1 MPYPAYM
8 IQFSGIDPV
17 TRKSRAARRMMGIKN
32 PAPGTGFF
40 KIFGDSERVSDTQT
54 ETGLAFV
61 GIFHA
66 HIADFDIR

>member
-1 MPYPAYM
+1 VLLESQRTCGAKNDGHKKP
-8 IQFSGIDPV
+8 G
-17 TRKSRAARRMMGIKN
+17 ARHRV
-32 PAPGTGFF
+32 F